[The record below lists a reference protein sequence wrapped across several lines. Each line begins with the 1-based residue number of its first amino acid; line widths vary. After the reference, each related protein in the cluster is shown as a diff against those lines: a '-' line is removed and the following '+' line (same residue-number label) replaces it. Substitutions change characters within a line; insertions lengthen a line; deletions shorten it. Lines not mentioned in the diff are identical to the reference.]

1 METFLRQKLK
11 AFLKHNKAI
20 ITHLD
25 HAKKI
30 DYLLWS
36 GERSIAKQFA
46 ATLTNK
52 ERALH
57 DAYLAFLND
66 RPNKN
71 ELYKKVPEE
80 YRHTSGL
87 LYKYLE
93 QFKKEDVIPV
103 SAANLI
109 LKAPYD
115 PIYHKN
121 WWNLK
126 ISLPKI

>member
-1 METFLRQKLK
+1 LIIPQIKRIVDWFDQNCSKTPKGYKAYAIAISKIAPNSPKAALAIKAGWIYGDFSPPEAK

-36 GERSIAKQFA
+36 GERSVAKQFA

-57 DAYLAFLND
+57 DA
-66 RPNKN
+66 
-71 ELYKKVPEE
+71 
-80 YRHTSGL
+80 
-87 LYKYLE
+87 
-93 QFKKEDVIPV
+93 
-103 SAANLI
+103 
-109 LKAPYD
+109 
-115 PIYHKN
+115 
-121 WWNLK
+121 
-126 ISLPKI
+126 ISCLFE